1 MGKDYQI
8 ITVKELHAA
17 AECDSEAGTI
27 TIASDGSQ
35 PSNELLHT
43 LIHELGH
50 ALFRRTG
57 VSQGISTELEES
69 IVDQYATMI
78 TEVFEMKLRR
88 KATKP
93 L

>member
-1 MGKDYQI
+1 MGKDYKI
-8 ITVKELHAA
+8 VTVKEFHAA

-35 PSNELLHT
+35 ASAELLHT

-57 VSQGISTELEES
+57 VTQGISSEMEES

-78 TEVFEMKLRR
+78 TEVFDMKVKSKRS
-88 KATKP
+88 KP